1 MENRL
6 NIEYYALLAERIRAQ
21 DTDAFTEFYH
31 ATYNDLYRYAYYF
44 LKDAHLAQDALHE
57 IYILVWR
64 SISSLKENR
73 LFYAWLKQITYHV
86 CCDFQRKH
94 SSVASHETAAA
105 ENTEFLVNLPQQEDC
120 FQEIYDKDLL
130 EHMEEYLSDLPSQV
144 KMAFVLRY
152 ENSLRLEE
160 ISDFLGVSLS
170 TVKRAIN
177 KARKYLQKKLSS

>member
-1 MENRL
+1 MQALWRFIL
-6 NIEYYALLAERIRAQ
+6 LQSVKDGIEYYALLAERIRAQ

-105 ENTEFLVNLPQQEDC
+105 ENTEFLLNLPQQEDC
-120 FQEIYDKDLL
+120 GSLTLVFLFIFKK
-130 EHMEEYLSDLPSQV
+130 P
-144 KMAFVLRY
+144 FV
-152 ENSLRLEE
+152 
-160 ISDFLGVSLS
+160 
-170 TVKRAIN
+170 
-177 KARKYLQKKLSS
+177 